1 LIGVGILR
9 LGSGNPPVEHVD
21 DHHLEADRVLQRPDL
36 LDDLVGSTDRLG
48 GAERREARVGD
59 TEIGVLVELSA
70 RAIV

>member
-1 LIGVGILR
+1 
-9 LGSGNPPVEHVD
+9 VD

-59 TEIGVLVELSA
+59 TEIGVLVELSV